1 MRPHTHTHADG
12 CLSLIVQ
19 WGAEGWGGQLA
30 VVNRLHDCVFVWQS
44 GDGAKDRNKERS
56 TSAFSTPSSTKKTA
70 TIPSIKS
77 VSDCQAVSR
86 CLQESLRRW
95 RNRLNLLFFLFFH
108 TPPNC
113 CSPDGSRR
121 GEAYRPVVRTKHS
134 RPGSKV
140 STARLAE
147 SFTAGSNQ

>member
-1 MRPHTHTHADG
+1 MG
-12 CLSLIVQ
+12 
-19 WGAEGWGGQLA
+19 GWRGQLVV

-44 GDGAKDRNKERS
+44 GDGTGDRNKERS

-70 TIPSIKS
+70 IIPSIKS

-86 CLQESLRRW
+86 CLQESLRR
-95 RNRLNLLFFLFFH
+95 RRYRLNVLLFFFPSPL
-108 TPPNC
+108 NC

-121 GEAYRPVVRTKHS
+121 GEAYRPVVRAKHS

-140 STARLAE
+140 STAGLAE
-147 SFTAGSNQ
+147 SFTAGSDQSCWWLSWIYWL